1 METIDSR
8 CRYAGSGKSTFSR
21 MLGERLSLP
30 VIHLDKLYWGPKWS
44 KPALGDFRQRV
55 EVALSGPGWICEGNS
70 HRQTFDLRLPHA
82 DLVIW
87 MDTAR
92 TVCLK
97 RVAIRSLLNR
107 PRADL
112 PVGCSEH
119 IDAEFFS
126 FLRYVWN
133 FDGEDRPKI
142 ESERLLHG
150 PHVPIIQ
157 LNGRSS
163 IADFMSGLAL

>member
-1 METIDSR
+1 MQRIVVLGN
-8 CRYAGSGKSTFSR
+8 AGSGKSTFSR

-44 KPALGDFRQRV
+44 KPAPKDFRQRV
-55 EVALSGPGWICEGNS
+55 EIALSESGWICEGNY
-70 HRQTFDLRLPHA
+70 HRQTFDLRLPQA

-97 RVAIRSLLNR
+97 RVAIRSFLNR
-107 PRADL
+107 PREDL
-112 PVGCSEH
+112 PMSCSEH

-133 FDGEDRPKI
+133 FDREDRPKI

-150 PHVPIIQ
+150 PHVPIIR
-157 LNGRSS
+157 LKGRRS
-163 IADFMSGLAL
+163 IAEFMYGLGL